1 MIDGPHF
8 QNLAAEKAV
17 LGALFLRQN
26 VPAGLDL
33 DPFDF
38 TSSQHRAVYRAMQ
51 ETGKVDPILVV
62 ARLNETGRMNEAGG
76 QAAVEALAVSVP
88 AVAHLAEYVAEL
100 KRCRKWRLRRS
111 AWARFKEALDTGNDE
126 LWLRG
131 EAWVKGEAT
140 NVIDLQSRRAS

>member
-8 QNLAAEKAV
+8 QNLQAERAV
-17 LGALFLRQN
+17 LGAIFLRQT
-26 VPAGLDL
+26 VPHGLNL

-51 ETGKVDPILVV
+51 ELGNVDPILVI
-62 ARLNETGRMNEAGG
+62 AHLNKTGRMSEAGG
-76 QAAVEALAVSVP
+76 EAAVEALAASVP
-88 AVAHLAEYVAEL
+88 AVAHLSEYVAEL
-100 KRCRKWRLRRS
+100 KRCRTWRLRRS
-111 AWARFKEALDTGNDE
+111 AWARFKEALDSGNDE
-126 LWLRG
+126 LWVRG